1 MAKKAKKAR
10 ASQQSGFTL
19 IELLAVITIMG
30 ILMMVAIPA
39 ISRTIENS
47 RRDTFMNTAKSYA
60 AAIQNSVASD
70 EISCYETNA
79 STSQSPISG
88 LAAGAN
94 KDSAKYYAYY
104 FKSDAPSGTDLME
117 SGGKSSWA
125 SKEVTG
131 YVLIEKYTTPISG
144 STQTTTHYNYYV
156 SMTDGT
162 HGIQSPVEVS
172 SLKRSH
178 VIVSG
183 ANLINAEAATAKTV
197 SLNSKTAGLCII
209 G

>member
-47 RRDTFMNTAKSYA
+47 RRDTYATLAK
-60 AAIQNSVASD
+60 QNSVASD